1 MAKSDSQTIVPID
14 YVALELCNRD
24 RCNAMSPRAAA
35 TEGRPASPFLRNF
48 FTSTPPSARL
58 RPVNRTLEQSALL
71 FFRYQRSALG
81 RRFRSLR
88 LKSDKPNIQS
98 HNPTPHLGSPEP
110 APSVSQRLKKLSR
123 EYGWTALAVYLGL
136 SLIDFPICFIAV
148 RLLGTDRIGH
158 YEEVLKNALWSV
170 VRMVLPNA
178 GKKPVEEGADED
190 IAEATAREGYVE
202 AGRVVGHNGGADA
215 SIWTQLGLAYLVHK
229 SLIFFRVPL
238 TAAVLPKVV
247 KTLRSWG
254 YNIGKKTTKTPP
266 V

>member
-1 MAKSDSQTIVPID
+1 MK
-14 YVALELCNRD
+14 
-24 RCNAMSPRAAA
+24 PRVVRLWPATLPFSGAARGA
-35 TEGRPASPFLRNF
+35 ASRPSAPFLRNF
-48 FTSTPPSARL
+48 FTSAQPAARSSL
-58 RPVNRTLEQSALL
+58 GRKSLHHGALL
-71 FFRYQRSALG
+71 LFRYQRSALG

-88 LKSDKPNIQS
+88 FKSDKPPVQS

-123 EYGWTALAVYLGL
+123 EYGWTAVGVYLGL
-136 SLIDFPICFIAV
+136 SLIDFPLCFMAV

-158 YEEVLKNALWSV
+158 YEHVLKDALWSV
-170 VRMVLPNA
+170 VRLVIPDA
-178 GKKPVEEGADED
+178 GKQPGEAEAGETT
-190 IAEATAREGYVE
+190 AEATAREGYVE
-202 AGRVVGHNGGADA
+202 AGKAVGHDGGSNA
-215 SIWTQLGLAYLVHK
+215 SIWSQLGLAYLVHK

-254 YNIGKKTTKTPP
+254 YNIGKRKPKTPP